1 MRGHLVYTR
10 ASKKLR
16 SQNSQ
21 MRTMLQKGLLSPLAL
36 FLGLSLLTPNGVKAQ
51 ESGYGHLKG
60 RIVVTGEV
68 PAAEEIALS
77 TDDKQYCIDNGK
89 PFTSRKLLVGP
100 DGQLKDAF
108 VMMYFGRSDKKRP
121 EPHPSYKDAPP
132 VVLDNV
138 NCRFEPRAIFVRKG
152 QEIAFKNSDRIGH
165 NCHVVTMNF
174 EENCSLGAG
183 QELSVAME
191 DSSRLPGI
199 IKCDAHPWME
209 ALLLVRDEPYAAVT
223 DDEGSFVI
231 ENIPAGEW
239 KFQFW
244 HTTRGYLR
252 ALEKDGESAVG
263 RRGEITVTIPDGG
276 VLDLGEM
283 TIPAEFLLEEK

>member
-1 MRGHLVYTR
+1 MVI
-10 ASKKLR
+10 
-16 SQNSQ
+16 
-21 MRTMLQKGLLSPLAL
+21 MVQKGLFVASFVIFSFCVA
-36 FLGLSLLTPNGVKAQ
+36 FASSASAQ
-51 ESGYGHLKG
+51 DAGYGHLKG

-68 PAAEEIALS
+68 PAAAEISLS
-77 TDDKQYCIDNGK
+77 TDDKQYCVDTGK

-100 DGQLKDAF
+100 DGQLQDAF

-121 EPHPSYKDAPP
+121 EAHPSYKDAPS
-132 VVLDNV
+132 VSLDNV

-152 QEIAFKNSDRIGH
+152 QALEFKNSDRIGH

-183 QELSVAME
+183 QALSIEME
-191 DSSRLPGI
+191 DASRLPGI
-199 IKCDAHPWME
+199 VKCDAHPWME
-209 ALLLVRDEPYAAVT
+209 ALLLVREEPYAAVT
-223 DDEGSFVI
+223 DEDGSFTI
-231 ENIPAGEW
+231 KNIPAGEW

-263 RRGEITVTIPDGG
+263 KRGEITVTIPDGG
-276 VLDLGEM
+276 VLDLGDM